1 MKARMALLGAGLLL
15 AIALAVAQ
23 QPGPQHDPFA
33 GLVFPPELVMRHQ
46 QAIGL
51 QPEQKAYI
59 REEVMNV
66 QTQFTEL
73 QWQLQDAA
81 ESMRALLQQPRVDE
95 EQVLA
100 QLDNVLDAERSIK
113 HLQIALLVR
122 IKNKLTP
129 EQQARLR
136 ELHRRETQA
145 APPPP
150 RPE

>member
-15 AIALAVAQ
+15 AAGVVVGQ
-23 QPGPQHDPFA
+23 QGPPEDPLA

-46 QAIGL
+46 QAIEL

-59 REEVMNV
+59 REEVLTV

-73 QWQLQDAA
+73 QWQLEDAG
-81 ESMRALLQQPRVDE
+81 ESMRALLEQPRVDE

-100 QLDNVLDAERSIK
+100 QLERVLDTERQIK
-113 HLQIALLVR
+113 RLQIALLVR

-136 ELHRRETQA
+136 ELRSRE
-145 APPPP
+145 PPPF
-150 RPE
+150 